1 MARPLLVTDCD
12 EVLLHMVVPFRQW
25 LDEEHHIHFDL
36 SSGEFTRAL
45 RHKLTGEVVADEL
58 IWPLLSAFF
67 ETEMHR
73 QQPIAG
79 AVEALDDLGRGADI
93 VVLTN
98 IGEEGQAG
106 RVEQLRRVG
115 IDCPVI
121 CNQGGKGPPLA
132 AIIDQYRPSV
142 AVFVDDLGMHHES
155 SAIHAPGVWRLHMV
169 GEPEL
174 APNVVPAPFAHARID
189 RWAEAGSWIADVF
202 GRGMVADSEAKPA
215 S

>member
-1 MARPLLVTDCD
+1 
-12 EVLLHMVVPFRQW
+12 
-25 LDEEHHIHFDL
+25 
-36 SSGEFTRAL
+36 
-45 RHKLTGEVVADEL
+45 
-58 IWPLLSAFF
+58 
-67 ETEMHR
+67 MHR

-121 CNQGGKGPPLA
+121 CNRGGKGPPLA

-142 AVFVDDLGMHHES
+142 AVFVDEERSEEHTS
-155 SAIHAPGVWRLHMV
+155 
-169 GEPEL
+169 EL
-174 APNVVPAPFAHARID
+174 QSLMRISYAVFYLKKKNSLRSLTLALPNTTH
-189 RWAEAGSWIADVF
+189 
-202 GRGMVADSEAKPA
+202 
-215 S
+215 

>member
-1 MARPLLVTDCD
+1 MSWFCLLMIRRPPRSTRTDT
-12 EVLLHMVVPFRQW
+12 LFPY
-25 LDEEHHIHFDL
+25 
-36 SSGEFTRAL
+36 T
-45 RHKLTGEVVADEL
+45 TL
-58 IWPLLSAFF
+58 IRS
-67 ETEMHR
+67 
-73 QQPIAG
+73 
-79 AVEALDDLGRGADI
+79 DLGRGADI

-155 SAIHAPGVWRLHMV
+155 SAIHAPGV
-169 GEPEL
+169 
-174 APNVVPAPFAHARID
+174 
-189 RWAEAGSWIADVF
+189 
-202 GRGMVADSEAKPA
+202 
-215 S
+215 

>member
-1 MARPLLVTDCD
+1 
-12 EVLLHMVVPFRQW
+12 
-25 LDEEHHIHFDL
+25 
-36 SSGEFTRAL
+36 
-45 RHKLTGEVVADEL
+45 
-58 IWPLLSAFF
+58 
-67 ETEMHR
+67 MHR

-155 SAIHAPGVWRLHMV
+155 SAIHAPRSEERRVGKEGVSMCRS
-169 GEPEL
+169 
-174 APNVVPAPFAHARID
+174 
-189 RWAEAGSWIADVF
+189 RWWTYS
-202 GRGMVADSEAKPA
+202 
-215 S
+215 

>member
-73 QQPIAG
+73 QQP
-79 AVEALDDLGRGADI
+79 RS
-93 VVLTN
+93 
-98 IGEEGQAG
+98 EEHTSELQSLM
-106 RVEQLRRVG
+106 R
-115 IDCPVI
+115 IS
-121 CNQGGKGPPLA
+121 
-132 AIIDQYRPSV
+132 Y
-142 AVFVDDLGMHHES
+142 AVFCLKQKTTNTVQTLQ
-155 SAIHAPGVWRLHMV
+155 A
-169 GEPEL
+169 
-174 APNVVPAPFAHARID
+174 
-189 RWAEAGSWIADVF
+189 
-202 GRGMVADSEAKPA
+202 
-215 S
+215 

>member
-1 MARPLLVTDCD
+1 
-12 EVLLHMVVPFRQW
+12 
-25 LDEEHHIHFDL
+25 
-36 SSGEFTRAL
+36 
-45 RHKLTGEVVADEL
+45 
-58 IWPLLSAFF
+58 
-67 ETEMHR
+67 MHR

-121 CNQGGKGPPLA
+121 CNRGGKGPPLA

-142 AVFVDDLGMHHES
+142 AVFVDDLGVHHES
-155 SAIHAPGVWRLHMV
+155 SRSEEHTSELQSLMRLSY
-169 GEPEL
+169 
-174 APNVVPAPFAHARID
+174 A
-189 RWAEAGSWIADVF
+189 VF
-202 GRGMVADSEAKPA
+202 CLKKKTKVHNIQRHSYNQ
-215 S
+215 

>member
-1 MARPLLVTDCD
+1 MVFELY
-12 EVLLHMVVPFRQW
+12 EVIDVGMVCLFFFFFKQKTAYEMRISDWSSDVCSS
-25 LDEEHHIHFDL
+25 DL
-36 SSGEFTRAL
+36 
-45 RHKLTGEVVADEL
+45 
-58 IWPLLSAFF
+58 
-67 ETEMHR
+67 
-73 QQPIAG
+73 
-79 AVEALDDLGRGADI
+79 ALDDLGRGAGI
-93 VVLTN
+93 VVLTK

-121 CNQGGKGPPLA
+121 CNQGVKGPPLA

-174 APNVVPAPFAHARID
+174 APNVVPAPFAHARI
-189 RWAEAGSWIADVF
+189 R
-202 GRGMVADSEAKPA
+202 SEAH
-215 S
+215 